1 MKKAC
6 ALANP
11 DYGLINIDIAITFY
25 IFYLERMFYY
35 EMALEQQ
42 LANVEVKL
50 KELQAR
56 KKSILAQIAEIER
69 GKETE
74 SLKELY
80 FTLQAKGIT
89 PEQYGEVLEKISKR

>member
-1 MKKAC
+1 MRW
-6 ALANP
+6 P
-11 DYGLINIDIAITFY
+11 
-25 IFYLERMFYY
+25 
-35 EMALEQQ
+35 LEQQ

-50 KELQAR
+50 KELQAK

-69 GKETE
+69 EKETE

-80 FTLQAKGIT
+80 STLQAKGIT